1 MLLGVVDKLGET
13 LQAPEDTP
21 NRLGADV
28 SDPLIVGLVHED
40 LIWKGQASGCPVR
53 SGLSLILYT
62 NDLWFKS
69 HRVLPSQVPP
79 KHHYSTA
86 KSKEPSTIQA
96 DVIHGALQL

>member
-13 LQAPEDTP
+13 LQTPEDTP
-21 NRLGADV
+21 NRFSADV
-28 SDPLIVGLVHED
+28 SHPLVVGLVHED
-40 LIWKGQASGCPVR
+40 LIWKGQASGCPVC

-69 HRVLPSQVPP
+69 HRVIPSQVPTN
-79 KHHYSTA
+79 HNYSTA

-96 DVIHGALQL
+96 DVIHEALQF